1 MLCCDDEETRK
12 SSAFPTV
19 QTVCRREEKSLEVL
33 LKQMQMCFFAS
44 QARRE
49 QHEGGLGLLGKRVSK
64 QKVLLIVFS

>member
-1 MLCCDDEETRK
+1 MLCCDDEETHEK
-12 SSAFPTV
+12 AAHFPLFRQFV
-19 QTVCRREEKSLEVL
+19 EEKSLEVL

>member
-1 MLCCDDEETRK
+1 MLFCDEEKTRK
-12 SSAFPTV
+12 AAHFLLFRQFV
-19 QTVCRREEKSLEVL
+19 EEKSLEVL

-49 QHEGGLGLLGKRVSK
+49 QHEERGLGLLGKRVSK